1 MSRIE
6 LTNVTK
12 RWGQFYAV
20 DNLSMVI
27 EDNAFVTLL
36 GPSGCGKTTTL
47 RMIAG
52 LETPTSGR
60 ITIDG
65 VPVFDSQRGINVSA
79 NKRKVGFLFQNY
91 ALWPNMT
98 VYQNI
103 SFGLTNIKEEMDEI
117 DFDARAAARMIEI
130 LQKPQDVV
138 RAINECVDKKKKLNM
153 DKAYLRLIDLYE
165 ISLFTAKALM
175 GMKLH
180 EAGDPKAAAAQE
192 IKKLEEKLAAAKA
205 KAEKNGCTLG
215 ADYVLMKGGQ
225 PVRAVRKMTAEEIDL
240 IVRRVARIVKIGMF
254 MDRYPSELS
263 GGQQQRVAIARTL
276 APNPKVLFMDEPLSN
291 LDAKLRIEMR
301 NAIRQIQNSVG
312 ITTIYV
318 THDQEE
324 AMAVSDRIAVM
335 SGGVIQHVSTPKSIY
350 QRPANQFVANFIGR
364 SNTLSARYAQGAL
377 HFGNGYV
384 TPYDN
389 CGNAPAEDVLVAVR
403 PEEFVLAADGQ
414 QGIDATVVSS
424 VFLGLNT
431 TYFVELYD
439 GTNAEIVEESSISS
453 IIPNGTKVKLTLK
466 QDKINVFTADGKTNL
481 TKGVV
486 NDVR

>member
-1 MSRIE
+1 MSVAIKVDHVCKKYGDNIIIPD
-6 LTNVTK
+6 LTANIK
-12 RWGQFYAV
+12 NGEF
-20 DNLSMVI
+20 
-27 EDNAFVTLL
+27 FTLL
-36 GPSGCGKTTTL
+36 GPSGCGKTTLL

-52 LETPTSGR
+52 FNSIEAGT
-60 ITIDG
+60 
-65 VPVFDSQRGINVSA
+65 
-79 NKRKVGFLFQNY
+79 
-91 ALWPNMT
+91 
-98 VYQNI
+98 I
-103 SFGLTNIKEEMDEI
+103 SFGD
-117 DFDARAAARMIEI
+117 
-130 LQKPQDVV
+130 QV
-138 RAINECVDKKKKLNM
+138 INELPTHQRN
-153 DKAYLRLIDLYE
+153 
-165 ISLFTAKALM
+165 
-175 GMKLH
+175 
-180 EAGDPKAAAAQE
+180 
-192 IKKLEEKLAAAKA
+192 
-205 KAEKNGCTLG
+205 
-215 ADYVLMKGGQ
+215 
-225 PVRAVRKMTAEEIDL
+225 
-240 IVRRVARIVKIGMF
+240 IGMVF
-254 MDRYPSELS
+254 QSYAIFPHLTVRQNVEYGLKIRKLPRDEMKKRVDEMLKLVRIDEYQDRLPERLS
-263 GGQQQRVAIARTL
+263 GGQQQRVALAR
-276 APNPKVLFMDEPLSN
+276 AIVIKPDVLLMDEPLSN

-389 CGNAPAEDVLVAVR
+389 CGSAPAEDVLVAVR

>member
-1 MSRIE
+1 MSVGIHFE
-6 LTNVTK
+6 HIVKKYGENVIIP
-12 RWGQFYAV
+12 
-20 DNLSMVI
+20 DLNLDVR
-27 EDNAFVTLL
+27 EGEFFTLL
-36 GPSGCGKTTTL
+36 GPSGCGKTTLL
-47 RMIAG
+47 RMVAGFNSIEGGTIAFN
-52 LETPTSGR
+52 GR
-60 ITIDG
+60 
-65 VPVFDSQRGINVSA
+65 VINDIA
-79 NKRKVGFLFQNY
+79 PNKRNIGMVFQNY
-91 ALWPNMT
+91 AVFPHMT
-98 VYQNI
+98 VRENVA
-103 SFGLTNIKEEMDEI
+103 FGLENRHLPKNEIKRRVDEI
-117 DFDARAAARMIEI
+117 
-130 LQKPQDVV
+130 
-138 RAINECVDKKKKLNM
+138 
-153 DKAYLRLIDLYE
+153 
-165 ISLFTAKALM
+165 
-175 GMKLH
+175 
-180 EAGDPKAAAAQE
+180 
-192 IKKLEEKLAAAKA
+192 LE
-205 KAEKNGCTLG
+205 T
-215 ADYVLMKGGQ
+215 
-225 PVRAVRKMTAEEIDL
+225 
-240 IVRRVARIVKIGMF
+240 VKITQYA
-254 MDRYPSELS
+254 DRLPERLS
-263 GGQQQRVAIARTL
+263 GGQQQRVALAR
-276 APNPKVLFMDEPLSN
+276 AIVIKPDVLLMDEPLSN

-324 AMAVSDRIAVM
+324 AMAVSDRIAVI
-335 SGGVIQHVSTPKSIY
+335 SRGVIQHVSTPQNNY

-364 SNTLSARYAQGAL
+364 SNTISARYAQGAL

-389 CGNAPAEDVLVAVR
+389 CGSAPAEDVLVAVR

>member
-1 MSRIE
+1 MALLE
-6 LTNVTK
+6 LKGITAGYGQNVIL
-12 RWGQFYAV
+12 RDF
-20 DNLSMVI
+20 NLNV
-27 EDNAFVTLL
+27 ERGEFVSLL
-36 GPSGCGKTTTL
+36 GSSGCGKTTTL
-47 RMIAG
+47 RLIAG
-52 LETPTSGR
+52 FSEPMQGTISFDGR
-60 ITIDG
+60 DYTH
-65 VPVFDSQRGINVSA
+65 VPLHKRNFGFVFQSYALFPHMTVFDNVA
-79 NKRKVGFLFQNY
+79 
-91 ALWPNMT
+91 
-98 VYQNI
+98 
-103 SFGLTNIKEEMDEI
+103 FGLKM
-117 DFDARAAARMIEI
+117 R
-130 LQKPQDVV
+130 
-138 RAINECVDKKKKLNM
+138 KL
-153 DKAYLRLIDLYE
+153 DKATIERDVMQMLKLVDLE
-165 ISLFTAKALM
+165 GF
-175 GMKLH
+175 
-180 EAGDPKAAAAQE
+180 E
-192 IKKLEEKLAAAKA
+192 
-205 KAEKNGCTLG
+205 N
-215 ADYVLMKGGQ
+215 
-225 PVRAVRKMTAEEIDL
+225 
-240 IVRRVARIVKIGMF
+240 
-254 MDRYPSELS
+254 RYPREMS
-263 GGQQQRVAIARTL
+263 GGQRQRVALARAMVIKPDL
-276 APNPKVLFMDEPLSN
+276 MLFDEPLSN

-377 HFGNGYV
+377 HFDNGYV

-389 CGNAPAEDVLVAVR
+389 CGSAPAEDVLVAVR